1 MGIAGACMLV
11 TVVAMAGM
19 IEAERQGSALA
30 RAVTKITASS
40 AFVAAAVF
48 AGAFDS
54 RYGTW
59 VLVALVLSWVGDV
72 CLLPKARAWFLAGL
86 VSFLLGHLAFAV
98 AFVIRGFDPR
108 AVVVALALMM
118 APAVVVGRWLLPRV
132 EAAMRGPVL
141 AYMAVI
147 TSMVTLAAATVAL
160 WGNGV
165 ILAAAVAFYLSD
177 LAVARDRFVAPGFR
191 NRLWGLPLY
200 YGAQLLFVWTVS
212 LEAPIVDGFF
222 QQSVF

>member
-1 MGIAGACMLV
+1 
-11 TVVAMAGM
+11 
-19 IEAERQGSALA
+19 
-30 RAVTKITASS
+30 
-40 AFVAAAVF
+40 
-48 AGAFDS
+48 
-54 RYGTW
+54 
-59 VLVALVLSWVGDV
+59 
-72 CLLPKARAWFLAGL
+72 
-86 VSFLLGHLAFAV
+86 
-98 AFVIRGFDPR
+98 
-108 AVVVALALMM
+108 
-118 APAVVVGRWLLPRV
+118 
-132 EAAMRGPVL
+132 
-141 AYMAVI
+141 
-147 TSMVTLAAATVAL
+147 VAL